1 LLSRSA
7 TGQRENK
14 RSEEMSLEMVENF
27 IREVGW
33 GFLATSDGKKVGV
46 RPMGSCVWMGD
57 ELWAATT
64 DGTEKI
70 MQLRKV
76 PYAEYCFSDREGKH
90 VRIAGSCTIST
101 KNDDKLKLYEAV
113 PILKKYIQDPAEPKY
128 VVIRMKPERIRLMA
142 QAGKGYEDIELPK

>member
-1 LLSRSA
+1 
-7 TGQRENK
+7 
-14 RSEEMSLEMVENF
+14 MSLEMVKSF
-27 IREVGW
+27 IKEVGW
-33 GFLATSDGKKVGV
+33 GFLATSDSNKVGV
-46 RPMGSCVWMGD
+46 RPMGSCVWMGN

-64 DGTEKI
+64 DGTEKT

-101 KNDDKLKLYEAV
+101 NNDDKLKLYEAV
-113 PILKKYIQDPAEPKY
+113 PILKNYIKDPSEPTY

-142 QAGKGYEDIELPK
+142 QAGTRYEDIAVPK

>member
-1 LLSRSA
+1 
-7 TGQRENK
+7 
-14 RSEEMSLEMVENF
+14 MSLEMVKSF
-27 IREVGW
+27 IKEVGR
-33 GFLATSDGKKVGV
+33 GFLATSDGNKVGV
-46 RPMGSCVWMGD
+46 RPMGSCVWMGN
-57 ELWAATT
+57 ELWCASK

-101 KNDDKLKLYEAV
+101 NSDDKLKLYEAV
-113 PILKKYIQDPAEPKY
+113 PSLIKYIKDPSEPTY

-142 QAGKGYEDIELPK
+142 QAGTRYEDIAVPK

>member
-1 LLSRSA
+1 M
-7 TGQRENK
+7 N
-14 RSEEMSLEMVENF
+14 LEMVKTF
-27 IREVGW
+27 MKEVGW

-46 RPMGSCVWMGD
+46 RPMGSCVWMD
-57 ELWAATT
+57 NELWCATS

-70 MQLRKV
+70 VQLRKV

-101 KNDDKLKLYEAV
+101 NNDDKLKLYEAV
-113 PILKKYIQDPAEPKY
+113 PSLIKYIKDPSEPTY

-142 QAGKGYEDIELPK
+142 QAGTRYEDIAVPK